1 MQVFQTAGEPPNKGN
16 MSLPNRGCKINISVA
31 LTNSVPANS
40 IIKERL
46 RSELEGELDIMI
58 FEVDILCVSEDDGLK
73 PRPTIYRSHALRGN
87 AVVDAVHH
95 FHYVNNQHRMC

>member
-1 MQVFQTAGEPPNKGN
+1 
-16 MSLPNRGCKINISVA
+16 
-31 LTNSVPANS
+31 
-40 IIKERL
+40 
-46 RSELEGELDIMI
+46 MI